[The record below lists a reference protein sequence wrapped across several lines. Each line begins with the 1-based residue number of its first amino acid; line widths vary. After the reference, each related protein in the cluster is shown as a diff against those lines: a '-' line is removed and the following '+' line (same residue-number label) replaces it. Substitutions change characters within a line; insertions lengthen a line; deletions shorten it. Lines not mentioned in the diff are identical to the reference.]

1 MTLVLSSPLECS
13 DIDEVGLKKIGLLYF
28 RSPRERQPQV
38 LISSKPLLKHQD
50 NHCHTFQGGRV
61 LMLSIQFGLQ
71 WVQIVDILNALLP
84 TLLPDGTSHLFCDI
98 EVRMI
103 LFNIFQLVFKT
114 VV

>member
-1 MTLVLSSPLECS
+1 
-13 DIDEVGLKKIGLLYF
+13 
-28 RSPRERQPQV
+28 
-38 LISSKPLLKHQD
+38 
-50 NHCHTFQGGRV
+50 
-61 LMLSIQFGLQ
+61 MLSIQFGLQ

-84 TLLPDGTSHLFCDI
+84 TLLPDGTSHIFCDI